1 MKRFLS
7 LTAIFVALS
16 VTLHAEGLFEYN
28 GLFPSDR
35 PAEAAISNYMLI
47 DKPRQIEF
55 EVIDRQGKPSQ
66 AVKVIEIVLTSDTS
80 IQKKSDAGLTTV
92 DLPEAGIYEVKV
104 RPAETTTGEI
114 GFTLRVKDSG
124 KPPQGTIVASPTSPI
139 VTPVQPAQVPSTP
152 AIATQAPPTIAT
164 QAAMEPPSMAVP
176 AAIAAA
182 SPSATPPAAGDSP
195 APVMIMPAGNG
206 YADPF
211 KPIEL
216 RFGTDIPAGTPSEAC
231 LQVFVL
237 DAKGAEKTAQGQC
250 FPAGV
255 QGVRFIPAG
264 LINGAVYHV
273 RAIDPQSHRRLA
285 DYSFPTFPE
294 VRLTMARGDA
304 GDVRL
309 EITWSPLTEL
319 MPSAEG
325 QVIRLDGTE
334 LAVHSSAGEM
344 LTFAMNPDLPPF
356 GNVNG
361 IEYRAQPW
369 RFTMTIPPE
378 KLQGANQLM
387 ASLRVPLAGSAK
399 PVEVVKSTLTFT
411 GPTQTAAFG
420 SSVQPAPPETPVVA
434 SAPAVEPPVA
444 SLPQLDIATGSGPAG
459 QAAPATPAV
468 DMPAPA
474 AASQAFEPAPPAPE
488 PFSIPPVVPCEDPGA
503 SATLSIL
510 RKFVVGEGGP
520 NDAFSWPKGMT
531 WAEDGTLWVVDSQNR
546 RLLRFIDDGRLIT
559 AMGKKGRGPGM
570 LGLPIDISV
579 ATSGIVVSDTAAH
592 TVHLFDADGVFIRA
606 IGAWGTKTGQL
617 DLPHGVF
624 IDGEQVWV
632 TDRGNTKILRFGLDG
647 VYRGGFGRKGELD
660 GYITEPVSVRITND
674 IVWVLEG
681 KNGRVQKFSRDGKAL
696 GSFPTSAKDPVALE
710 IDPWGYVWVADGE
723 GHRIMRFDKTG
734 RLLLKIQPPAG
745 GRQWIPTSIAVRRD
759 GTIAVGDGDDRSVHL
774 YRLSKP

>member
-1 MKRFLS
+1 MNRFLS
-7 LTAIFVALS
+7 LTAMLVALS

-55 EVIDRQGKPSQ
+55 EVIDRQGKPCQ
-66 AVKVIEIVLTSDTS
+66 TVKVVEIVLTSDTS
-80 IQKKSDAGLTTV
+80 IQKKSDAGLKTV
-92 DLPEAGIYEVKV
+92 DLPEPGIYEVKV
-104 RPAETTTGEI
+104 RPSADAPGEI
-114 GFTLRVKDSG
+114 GFTLRVKDTG
-124 KPPQGTIVASPTSPI
+124 KSPQVTDTASS
-139 VTPVQPAQVPSTP
+139 
-152 AIATQAPPTIAT
+152 TQAPVPAPQALQQATAPSETYLPLPVAT
-164 QAAMEPPSMAVP
+164 QTPIEPPSVSVP
-176 AAIAAA
+176 AAVG
-182 SPSATPPAAGDSP
+182 PVPADSTG
-195 APVMIMPAGNG
+195 PVMLMPSGNG

-216 RFGTDIPAGTPSEAC
+216 RFGADIPEGTPLEAC
-231 LQVFVL
+231 MQVFVL
-237 DAKGAEKTAQGQC
+237 DAKGVEQTAQGQC
-250 FPAGV
+250 FPAGTR
-255 QGVRFIPAG
+255 GVRFIPAG

-273 RAIDPQSHRRLA
+273 RAIDPQSRRRLA
-285 DYSFPTFPE
+285 DFSFPTFPE

-309 EITWSPLTEL
+309 EITWSPLSGL

-325 QVIRLDGTE
+325 QVIRLDMTE
-334 LAVHSSAGEM
+334 LAVQSSAGDII
-344 LTFAMNPDLPPF
+344 TFAMKPDLPPF

-378 KLQGANQLM
+378 HLQGATQLM
-387 ASLRVPLAGSAK
+387 ASLRVPLAGSEK
-399 PVEVVKSTLTFT
+399 PVDVVKSTLAFA

-420 SSVQPAPPETPVVA
+420 SSVQPVIPETPIVA
-434 SAPAVEPPVA
+434 SASAGDPPVA
-444 SLPQLDIATGSGPAG
+444 SLPEVDIATLTGPAD
-459 QAAPATPAV
+459 QAAQASPAIDV
-468 DMPAPA
+468 PAPA
-474 AASQAFEPAPPAPE
+474 AASQAFESTLPAPE
-488 PFSIPPVVPCEDPGA
+488 VLSIPPVVPCEDPGA
-503 SATLSIL
+503 SATLTIL
-510 RKFVVGEGGP
+510 KKFVVGEGGP

-559 AMGKKGRGPGM
+559 ALGKKGKGPGM

-592 TVHLFDADGVFIRA
+592 TVHLFDADGTFIRA
-606 IGAWGTKTGQL
+606 IGTWGTKTGQL

-624 IDGEQVWV
+624 IDGDQVWV

-647 VYRGGFGRKGELD
+647 VYRGGFGKKGELD
-660 GYITEPVSVRITND
+660 GYITEPVSVRIAND

-696 GSFPTSAKDPVALE
+696 GSFPTSSKDPVALE
-710 IDPWGYVWVADGE
+710 IDPWGYIWVADGE
-723 GHRIMRFDKTG
+723 GHRIMRFDQAG
-734 RLLLKIQPPAG
+734 RLLLRIQPPAG
-745 GRQWIPTSIAVRRD
+745 GRQWIPTSVAVRRD
-759 GTIAVGDGDDRSVHL
+759 GMIAVGDGEDRSVHL
-774 YRLSKP
+774 YRLTKP